1 MMYRYFFFC
10 REARQ
15 AGSELRETASILA
28 YQESRFNTISPFHY
42 RQIIEL

>member
-10 REARQ
+10 RETRQ
-15 AGSELRETASILA
+15 TGSKLRETAPIPA
-28 YQESRFNTISPFHY
+28 YQESRFNAISPFHY